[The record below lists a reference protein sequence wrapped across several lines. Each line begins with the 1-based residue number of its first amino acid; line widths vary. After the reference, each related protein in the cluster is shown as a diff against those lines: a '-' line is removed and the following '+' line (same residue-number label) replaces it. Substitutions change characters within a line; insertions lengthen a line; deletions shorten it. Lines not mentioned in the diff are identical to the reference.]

1 MAPVPSP
8 TYQRLRRFIAER
20 MRMSLPPGGSWAS
33 T

>member
-1 MAPVPSP
+1 MNRHPSP

-20 MRMSLPPGGSWAS
+20 MRLEPGGSWAR